1 MEAQMTARF
10 KAKLAARQPVVVM
23 NPDYPS
29 ASLVEFVA
37 RLGVDAVM
45 IDTEQGSPDVESV
58 EEMAR
63 AARAAGLC
71 ALVRI
76 FSPDPWVIER
86 YMLRGVHG
94 IVVPRLDSAAAA
106 RRVVEDVH
114 YCFPGN
120 AEEKVVVVQIETSNA
135 VAELDRFLAIE
146 GIDCL
151 FIGSVDLAKSL
162 GHQGDFRKP
171 EVMAVLEPTGV
182 GDAFRAGF
190 LSALAWGLSLE
201 HAAEVGCVL
210 AAYVVETVGPQD
222 YTFTAEQ
229 FLARLDASYGGEAA
243 DAVRP
248 HLQG

>member
-120 AEEKVVVVQIETSNA
+120 AEEKVVVVQIETANA

-171 EVMAVLEPTGV
+171 EVMAVLEQT
-182 GDAFRAGF
+182 
-190 LSALAWGLSLE
+190 
-201 HAAEVGCVL
+201 
-210 AAYVVETVGPQD
+210 
-222 YTFTAEQ
+222 
-229 FLARLDASYGGEAA
+229 LARIAA
-243 DAVRP
+243 AGKPAGMMVKEDDVGHWRSKGATFLYN
-248 HLQG
+248 HLNDYALIGARRFNALVDEPATGPGAIR